1 MEKRIDPQVDRDHHP
16 RRKIMNQAA
25 NFRYKRAGQDRTL
38 RKKQRVPDGRERG
51 SKGNYRK
58 KEEEEED
65 ENDDERDDY
74 EDYEDEEEFELELLW
89 SLRA

>member
-38 RKKQRVPDGRERG
+38 RKKQRVPDDGQCVLLN
-51 SKGNYRK
+51 KRK
-58 KEEEEED
+58 T
-65 ENDDERDDY
+65 NNGY
-74 EDYEDEEEFELELLW
+74 C
-89 SLRA
+89 LRVDSVGT

>member
-38 RKKQRVPDGRERG
+38 RKKQRVPDAVAIRIQSSTPFPHHSFSSRCFALE
-51 SKGNYRK
+51 NYT
-58 KEEEEED
+58 
-65 ENDDERDDY
+65 
-74 EDYEDEEEFELELLW
+74 
-89 SLRA
+89 